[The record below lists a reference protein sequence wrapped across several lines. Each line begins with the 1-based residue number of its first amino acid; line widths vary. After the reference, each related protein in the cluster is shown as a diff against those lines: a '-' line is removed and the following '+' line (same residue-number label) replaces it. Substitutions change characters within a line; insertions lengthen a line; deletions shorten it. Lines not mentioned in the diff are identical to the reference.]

1 MFFFVFSLDFLTPF
15 AYNTDFDGIEL
26 SFPPHG
32 KKLWEQT
39 IGLRNRV
46 SNRFFVRT
54 ACFDKKRLAR
64 RKNSL
69 LAILSQQP
77 EWGDNMKIDTNKP
90 FPERFQTQYDALF
103 KDDPPLF
110 MVIGDLTLDKRYGES
125 ALCFTP
131 DAVYAFDEAHE
142 NGFVKVSYSDVKEA
156 KVKRMYGNATFDVY
170 TKDGNRQKLTRFTF
184 AAANAAD
191 AGADFINGLLENED
205 PAELL
210 AAVENTF
217 LKQRSFCPKCGRK
230 LPSPDAECLN
240 CKGKG
245 KMISKFARYALPYK
259 KGLAVCMLLSV
270 FTTGMSLIPPY
281 ITGYMV
287 DTVLPS
293 RQSDLLIR
301 MILVLLGVY
310 VLQYTVSA
318 LRTYLLRMTGD
329 RFIIDMKKDVY
340 ARAQHL
346 PMSFYDKTSTGS
358 VINRINGDTAMIQ
371 NFVLRITQDAVVQFF
386 TLIGILVI
394 MCCLN
399 WKLTLFSLTPIPF
412 VVMIGRFFGKKI
424 GPRYMRLWR
433 RGAAIST
440 LLTDTIPGIRVIK
453 AFTNEKAA
461 VNKYDAYNDE
471 WLKEDGQV
479 AKIASVFPAFMT
491 FLVTCGS
498 LIIWYSGGS
507 FVISG
512 EKGFSIGL
520 LVSFVSY
527 ASMFYNPVNFFANFS
542 DTYQNT
548 LASAEKLLDI
558 LDAEPEHDFGKGNIP
573 DRIEG
578 KIELKN
584 VNFSFDR
591 SKKAL
596 SNINLTIEQGDIVG
610 IVGTTGSGKSTL
622 INLIMRYYDDYEGEI
637 FIDGKNIRDIDMAY
651 YRNQIGFVQQEPLMF
666 KDTVFNNIAY
676 GSENPHVEQVLR
688 AADIANAHGFISKL
702 PEGYDTLLGERGTGL
717 SGGERQRISIAR
729 AVMKNPSILIFDE
742 ATAAV
747 DSETEHL
754 IQEAIERLI
763 RGRTTLMIAHRLST
777 LRNANKIV
785 VVDKGQIIECGS
797 PEELMAKKGKYY
809 KLIQIQS
816 MGEQL
821 QKQKDEENFE

>member
-1 MFFFVFSLDFLTPF
+1 
-15 AYNTDFDGIEL
+15 
-26 SFPPHG
+26 
-32 KKLWEQT
+32 
-39 IGLRNRV
+39 
-46 SNRFFVRT
+46 
-54 ACFDKKRLAR
+54 
-64 RKNSL
+64 
-69 LAILSQQP
+69 
-77 EWGDNMKIDTNKP
+77 MKIYSNKP
-90 FPERFQTQYDALF
+90 FPERFQEQYDELF
-103 KDDPPLF
+103 RVDAPLF
-110 MVIGDLTLDKRYGES
+110 MVIGDLTLAQKYGES
-125 ALCFTP
+125 ALCFAA
-131 DAVYAFDEAHE
+131 DAVYAFDE
-142 NGFVKVSYSDVKEA
+142 SYDGGWTRIAYADVKEA

-170 TKDGNRQKLTRFTF
+170 LKEGGRRKLTRFTF

-191 AGADFINGLLENED
+191 AGADFINGLIDGED
-205 PAELL
+205 AAELL
-210 AAVENTF
+210 GAVESTF

-245 KMISKFARYALPYK
+245 KMISKFAQYAKPYK
-259 KGLAVCMLLSV
+259 KGLTVCMLLSV

-281 ITGYMV
+281 VTGYMV

-293 RQSDLLIR
+293 RNGRSLVT
-301 MILVLLGVY
+301 MILALLGVY
-310 VLQYTVSA
+310 VLQYSVSA

-329 RFIIDMKKDVY
+329 RFIIGMKKDIY
-340 ARAQHL
+340 TRAQHL

-358 VINRINGDTAMIQ
+358 VINRINGDTSMIQ
-371 NFVLRITQDAVVQFF
+371 NFVLRVTQDAVVQFF

-399 WKLTLFSLTPIPF
+399 WKLTLFSLAPIPF
-412 VVMIGRFFGKKI
+412 VALIGRFFGKKI

-433 RGAAIST
+433 RGAAITT

-453 AFTNEKAA
+453 AFTNEGAA
-461 VNKYDAYNDE
+461 VDKYNAYNDE
-471 WLKEDGQV
+471 WLKEDRQV
-479 AKIASVFPAFMT
+479 AKIASGFPAFMT

-507 FVISG
+507 FVIAG
-512 EKGFSIGL
+512 DKGFSIGL

-527 ASMFYNPVNFFANFS
+527 ASMFYGPVNFFANFS

-558 LDAEPEHDFGKGNIP
+558 LDAEPEHDFGKGNVP
-573 DRIEG
+573 ERIEG
-578 KIELKN
+578 RIELKN

-596 SNINLTIEQGDIVG
+596 SNINLTIEPGDVVG

-637 FIDGKNIRDIDMAY
+637 FVDGKNIKDIDMSY
-651 YRNQIGFVQQEPLMF
+651 YRSQIGFVQQEPLMF

-676 GSENPHVEQVLR
+676 GSPDAHVEQVLR
-688 AADIANAHGFISKL
+688 AADIANAHGFISRL
-702 PEGYDTLLGERGTGL
+702 PEGYDTLLGERGIGL

-785 VVDKGQIIECGS
+785 VVDKGEIIECGS
-797 PEELMAKKGKYY
+797 P
-809 KLIQIQS
+809 
-816 MGEQL
+816 
-821 QKQKDEENFE
+821 